1 VLLSNWIKLISV
13 ILACTLNIRAKVKAQ
28 ELTTRNEE
36 LTNSLQEAKAE
47 IARMGK
53 REREQMGLLADA
65 NTKSNNLD
73 VHRQSLKH
81 DLEEVRQRTLVDEE
95 RVRAT
100 MAQYENQLSTLKTQV
115 SNLKNS
121 KLHAKREANATIA
134 DIKSK
139 CDSTVKQMKQQFTPN
154 LRACK
159 GRVEAHS
166 AQLLEQLNLSKTPD
180 DYKYSV
186 VRDLSS
192 LLEQTLLEK
201 APEEPVTPEPSAPA
215 TLSLE
220 RGINKAI
227 GELSV
232 HKQAACIQSYL
243 ESRTKYCKGKYA
255 NVWRQLIPLNLI
267 DKIETECLKR
277 NVSRME
283 QTNWSVDRMLRVKF
297 ICKLSRR
304 KYETLRRIM
313 CGRDMSSPISLE
325 HDVIPPRMPSW
336 GKLQKAVAAVEREFN
351 FTVVDS
357 EGLAYVPLGNML
369 TKALESCVQKG
380 TLSWVDRNGTPKLED
395 AEGNLPVVNFQLDAC
410 YADAGVHLTSFCFTI
425 ANGYHLSQSAAAV
438 KRFAI
443 TLKNDHW
450 EEIAGLKDTIF
461 KAMSHAITNGA
472 EVDGRSVELLTFF
485 TLDAAAANTMVG
497 IGTCTAEYPCFLC
510 EVSTKDN
517 PGVWHKTEGTPR
529 TFVRQRMLAHAC
541 AGKCTACDK
550 IITTPATHTDIM
562 PPGYESAH
570 AGTKLGH
577 GMMVPVDPC
586 TCFLPDVLHTCVRL
600 TGALAKVSVF
610 ERIVSENMAEEINE
624 LFQRNHLHVPKVQT
638 PKLQER
644 VWWESIT
651 SFSYNFEA
659 CFKLCVLFPALLRIV
674 NKGNS
679 IVAKKR
685 IESDTILWNLWCKDY
700 WPTLCGNHEEGPS
713 KSREEQAQR
722 LSAIG
727 LAFVDAFKLGYGARK
742 FLYPHII
749 CVHIPQAIRA
759 CPISLLRMQTQGI
772 ERGHSFLKS
781 MLKLCN
787 RSKGGIQGK
796 SMLAQLFSHSLLY
809 DFVNEEALKGLS
821 KAELNVLQ
829 SHSAQ
834 VAKTCS
840 TNLKTQIKQISER
853 VQKLIA
859 GRDSEDEAEA
869 STDSDQSE
877 Y

>member
-65 NTKSNNLD
+65 NTKSNTLD
-73 VHRQSLKH
+73 LHRQSLKH

-139 CDSTVKQMKQQFTPN
+139 CDSTVKQMKQRFTPN

-325 HDVIPPRMPSW
+325 H
-336 GKLQKAVAAVEREFN
+336 
-351 FTVVDS
+351 
-357 EGLAYVPLGNML
+357 
-369 TKALESCVQKG
+369 
-380 TLSWVDRNGTPKLED
+380 
-395 AEGNLPVVNFQLDAC
+395 
-410 YADAGVHLTSFCFTI
+410 
-425 ANGYHLSQSAAAV
+425 
-438 KRFAI
+438 
-443 TLKNDHW
+443 
-450 EEIAGLKDTIF
+450 
-461 KAMSHAITNGA
+461 
-472 EVDGRSVELLTFF
+472 
-485 TLDAAAANTMVG
+485 
-497 IGTCTAEYPCFLC
+497 IGCT
-510 EVSTKDN
+510 
-517 PGVWHKTEGTPR
+517 
-529 TFVRQRMLAHAC
+529 
-541 AGKCTACDK
+541 
-550 IITTPATHTDIM
+550 
-562 PPGYESAH
+562 
-570 AGTKLGH
+570 
-577 GMMVPVDPC
+577 
-586 TCFLPDVLHTCVRL
+586 
-600 TGALAKVSVF
+600 
-610 ERIVSENMAEEINE
+610 
-624 LFQRNHLHVPKVQT
+624 
-638 PKLQER
+638 
-644 VWWESIT
+644 
-651 SFSYNFEA
+651 
-659 CFKLCVLFPALLRIV
+659 
-674 NKGNS
+674 
-679 IVAKKR
+679 
-685 IESDTILWNLWCKDY
+685 
-700 WPTLCGNHEEGPS
+700 
-713 KSREEQAQR
+713 
-722 LSAIG
+722 
-727 LAFVDAFKLGYGARK
+727 
-742 FLYPHII
+742 
-749 CVHIPQAIRA
+749 
-759 CPISLLRMQTQGI
+759 
-772 ERGHSFLKS
+772 
-781 MLKLCN
+781 
-787 RSKGGIQGK
+787 
-796 SMLAQLFSHSLLY
+796 
-809 DFVNEEALKGLS
+809 
-821 KAELNVLQ
+821 
-829 SHSAQ
+829 
-834 VAKTCS
+834 
-840 TNLKTQIKQISER
+840 
-853 VQKLIA
+853 
-859 GRDSEDEAEA
+859 
-869 STDSDQSE
+869 
-877 Y
+877 